1 MFLPVGFNLDVQ
13 MDDLKAQAQ
22 TVLQWTF
29 GIVYYPLWFLCAF
42 VYGLNPY
49 ALGPIEDIAGPIWDY
64 CTSITGFTA
73 KKDDDSTTNLQ
84 ALLTGKKDDAANG
97 LMKSAK
103 VPGRDKAIQS
113 VLKIAGLDKQFI
125 SEVIN
130 EENDTFA
137 EELKFTDHIVS
148 YSNRKEWITSF
159 HALTSIMSSKI
170 VESETIR
177 DEKDLSVVNV
187 KMCWMSPFEFINEKV
202 GGFEFSNVMVIRFD
216 ESNRV
221 CQIDEFW
228 NGRDHLDGMG
238 VFGIMRKV
246 TGIVTLPILQ
256 IISCFAKKG
265 EQTKDTKEIPEEK
278 ALHEE

>member
-1 MFLPVGFNLDVQ
+1 MFLPVGFSLDVQ
-13 MDDLKAQAQ
+13 MDDLKAHAQ

-64 CTSITGFTA
+64 CTSITGFT
-73 KKDDDSTTNLQ
+73 
-84 ALLTGKKDDAANG
+84 GKKDDAANG

-130 EENDTFA
+130 EENDVFA

-148 YSNRKEWITSF
+148 YSNR
-159 HALTSIMSSKI
+159 
-170 VESETIR
+170 
-177 DEKDLSVVNV
+177 
-187 KMCWMSPFEFINEKV
+187 
-202 GGFEFSNVMVIRFD
+202 
-216 ESNRV
+216 
-221 CQIDEFW
+221 
-228 NGRDHLDGMG
+228 
-238 VFGIMRKV
+238 
-246 TGIVTLPILQ
+246 
-256 IISCFAKKG
+256 
-265 EQTKDTKEIPEEK
+265 
-278 ALHEE
+278 